1 MTHDEYKAHLAAL
14 PEPVREA
21 REGLPAHAQEVL
33 NWPRDLHEYVSEC
46 ALNSFRA
53 SLDLLTECCSDW
65 EQEAE
70 DLCEGRTWESWREYT
85 EVLGEIVYQI
95 SVRETVREALE
106 AYRDTLESFDDGHE
120 GDEAFYERHEAAVAR
135 DLDAIATILG

>member
-1 MTHDEYKAHLAAL
+1 MTNEEHKAHLAAL
-14 PEPVREA
+14 PGPVREA
-21 REGLPAHAQEVL
+21 REALPAHAEEVL

-53 SLDLLTECCSDW
+53 SLDLLTECCSEW

-70 DLCEGRTWESWREYT
+70 DLCEGRTWASWREYT
-85 EVLGEIVYQI
+85 ETLGEIVYQI

-106 AYRDTLESFDDGHE
+106 AYREAVQDFDADSLPDDTARTSIAALE
-120 GDEAFYERHEAAVAR
+120 R
-135 DLDAIATILG
+135 DLDAIDTILG